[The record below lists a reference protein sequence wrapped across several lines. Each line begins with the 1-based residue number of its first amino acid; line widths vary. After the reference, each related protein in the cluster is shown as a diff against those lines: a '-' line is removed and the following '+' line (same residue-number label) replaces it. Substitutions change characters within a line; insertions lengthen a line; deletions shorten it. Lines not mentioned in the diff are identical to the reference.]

1 LLNLRELKTWI
12 LSSINISG
20 SGTTGQGW
28 ARYDDRQYNSQAG
41 AFVVLQDATPVVLP
55 NNAEFK
61 IETELNQTTSFY
73 NGTTQKITPIKEGDA
88 FTMVVTFKAS
98 TGNVEQ
104 AHIDL
109 ALKGIGGT
117 PYDRVSKT
125 LKFTKGNNVEQNFYE
140 SFKFY
145 ADADFVANGNQLTIA
160 SVGEDVLVWDVIYY
174 IEKTY
179 SA

>member
-1 LLNLRELKTWI
+1 
-12 LSSINISG
+12 
-20 SGTTGQGW
+20 
-28 ARYDDRQYNSQAG
+28 
-41 AFVVLQDATPVVLP
+41 
-55 NNAEFK
+55 
-61 IETELNQTTSFY
+61 
-73 NGTTQKITPIKEGDA
+73 
-88 FTMVVTFKAS
+88 MVVTFKAS

-109 ALKGIGGT
+109 ALKGIGAT

-125 LKFTKGNNVEQNFYE
+125 LKFTKGNNDEQNFYE

-145 ADADFVANGNQLTIA
+145 ADADFVANGNQITIG
-160 SVGEDVLVWDVIYY
+160 SEGEDVLVWDVIYY